1 MPRCLRSTAFSP
13 APSASSF
20 WGAAFLAGGLVR
32 RAPCT
37 IAKRQ
42 KGQRGA
48 RLRRREEEEEKRER
62 RRGTLSLLCLVGK
75 NLSSVFFLSLSAPS
89 SLEWK
94 NPSLSLSL
102 FRADALESQRDKERE
117 REKERKRKK
126 ETRPEGGKK
135 KHQINAPWKRLA
147 ATTSLPAPLNVI
159 LGLLQSADE
168 AGATAAAAAAP
179 EVVGASAPVM
189 VDEQRVKRTRR
200 RRESEVDASGE
211 RSFPC

>member
-1 MPRCLRSTAFSP
+1 
-13 APSASSF
+13 
-20 WGAAFLAGGLVR
+20 
-32 RAPCT
+32 
-37 IAKRQ
+37 
-42 KGQRGA
+42 
-48 RLRRREEEEEKRER
+48 LRRGKRGSEGRGCDGER
-62 RRGTLSLLCLVGK
+62 RKKRSESDEEALSLLCLVGK
-75 NLSSVFFLSLSAPS
+75 NLSCLFPLALRSFEPGVEKSI
-89 SLEWK
+89 
-94 NPSLSLSL
+94 SLSLSL
-102 FRADALESQRDKERE
+102 FQADALESQRDKERE

-147 ATTSLPAPLNVI
+147 ATTSLAAPLNVI

-168 AGATAAAAAAP
+168 AGATAAAAAP

>member
-1 MPRCLRSTAFSP
+1 
-13 APSASSF
+13 
-20 WGAAFLAGGLVR
+20 
-32 RAPCT
+32 
-37 IAKRQ
+37 
-42 KGQRGA
+42 
-48 RLRRREEEEEKRER
+48 LRRGKRGSEGRGCDGER
-62 RRGTLSLLCLVGK
+62 RKKRSESDEEALSRFCALLERICR
-75 NLSSVFFLSLSAPS
+75 VFFLSLSAPS

-102 FRADALESQRDKERE
+102 FQADDLERQRDKERE

-147 ATTSLPAPLNVI
+147 ATTSLAAPLNVI

>member
-1 MPRCLRSTAFSP
+1 
-13 APSASSF
+13 
-20 WGAAFLAGGLVR
+20 
-32 RAPCT
+32 
-37 IAKRQ
+37 
-42 KGQRGA
+42 
-48 RLRRREEEEEKRER
+48 LRRGKRGSEGRGCDGER
-62 RRGTLSLLCLVGK
+62 RKKRSESDEEALSRFCALLERICRVSFSSRSPLLRAWSGK
-75 NLSSVFFLSLSAPS
+75 IH
-89 SLEWK
+89 
-94 NPSLSLSL
+94 LSLSL
-102 FRADALESQRDKERE
+102 FQAHALESQRDKERE

-147 ATTSLPAPLNVI
+147 ATTSLAAPLNVI

>member
-1 MPRCLRSTAFSP
+1 M
-13 APSASSF
+13 
-20 WGAAFLAGGLVR
+20 R

-75 NLSSVFFLSLSAPS
+75 NLSCLFPLALRSFEPGVEKSI
-89 SLEWK
+89 
-94 NPSLSLSL
+94 SLSL
-102 FRADALESQRDKERE
+102 FQADDLERQRDKERE

-147 ATTSLPAPLNVI
+147 ATTSLAAPLNVI